1 MRKIVNCRRTIV
13 AVLGIVSLTML
24 GMYHGVD
31 ISGIALGIAGI
42 VASIAGANAYQAK
55 GTKAVKEEGDI
66 S

>member
-1 MRKIVNCRRTIV
+1 MV

-55 GTKAVKEEGDI
+55 GTKAAKEEGDI